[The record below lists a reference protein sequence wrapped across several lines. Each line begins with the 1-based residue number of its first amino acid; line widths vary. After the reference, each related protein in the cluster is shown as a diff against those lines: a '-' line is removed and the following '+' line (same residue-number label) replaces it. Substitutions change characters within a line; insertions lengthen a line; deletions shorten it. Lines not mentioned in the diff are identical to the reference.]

1 MSVQSM
7 SRWFAAL
14 SVVTASLALA
24 GWSKQG
30 DAEAAFKASG
40 PAGLKIV
47 GKTSAVDVADDGTT
61 LTVTVKLQEI
71 DTDNSLRNGHMKEDL
86 EADKFPLITLK
97 VPIASLKVPEDGK
110 SVDAEI
116 KGVFG
121 LHGQTKEIPFKYKAT
136 CKGGSCDIDG
146 SADINLK
153 DYGVKIRSY
162 LGITVKPDVTVTA
175 KFKVKK

>member
-14 SVVTASLALA
+14 CVVVSSVALA

-30 DAEAAFKASG
+30 EAEASFKATG

-47 GKTSAVDVADDGTT
+47 GKTTAVDVADDGSN
-61 LTVTVKLQEI
+61 LTVTVKVMEI
-71 DTDNSLRNGHMKEDL
+71 DTDNSLRNSHMKEDL
-86 EADKFPLITLK
+86 QGEQFPLITLK
-97 VPIASLKVPEDGK
+97 VPLASLKVPEDGK
-110 SVDAEI
+110 SIEADA
-116 KGVFG
+116 KGTFG
-121 LHGQTKEIPFKYKAT
+121 LHGQTKEIPFHYKAT
-136 CKGGSCDIDG
+136 CSGGTCDIDG
-146 SADINLK
+146 SADIGMK

-162 LGITVKPDVTVTA
+162 LGITVKDGVTVMA